1 MKQATLIA
9 EKAVHQLPRYKSI
22 ELDRYSTRSFVSFL
36 MVKHIAT
43 MSLTLMKLSWEETCS
58 AEVW

>member
-1 MKQATLIA
+1 MIA
-9 EKAVHQLPRYKSI
+9 EKVVHQLPRYKSI
-22 ELDRYSTRSFVSFL
+22 ELDRYLTRSFESFL

-43 MSLTLMKLSWEETCS
+43 MSLTFMKLSWEETCS